1 MNERAAVAVVGAAGH
16 TARFVLA
23 ELERRGRPS
32 LPIGRE
38 VALDDPQ
45 ALERALSGAGAVVNC
60 AGPFLDTAGAVS
72 AAAVRVGAHYLDV
85 CAEQATTQATLA
97 AHEGHDGV
105 VVAPAVAFFGGL
117 ADLLATA
124 ALAGASTADA
134 IYVGVALDSWHPTRG
149 TRLTGERNTAP
160 RLVVSGGELVPAESA
175 PPSGLERWEF
185 PAPFGAQ
192 EVVSL
197 PLSEIVTIAHHL
209 RAEEI
214 RSFMNTRPLEDLHS
228 PETPEPEA
236 ADASGRSA
244 QRFCMDVRVRRGG
257 EERRAIAAG
266 RDIYAIT
273 APLVVEAAERALS
286 GRALRGGAGAPG
298 ELFDAVDL
306 LRALEPEGL
315 ELALP

>member
-1 MNERAAVAVVGAAGH
+1 MNERAAIAVAGAAGH

-23 ELERRGRPS
+23 ELERRGTS
-32 LPIGRE
+32 ALPIGRE
-38 VALDDPQ
+38 VAFDDRQ
-45 ALERALSGAGAVVNC
+45 ALERALGGAGAVINC
-60 AGPFLDTAGAVS
+60 AGPFFDTAAPVA
-72 AAAVRVGAHYLDV
+72 AAAVRVGAHYFDV
-85 CAEQATTQATLA
+85 CAEQVTTQATLA
-97 AHEGHDGV
+97 AHDAQDSV
-105 VVAPAVAFFGGL
+105 VVAPAFAFFGGL

-124 ALAGASTADA
+124 ALDGASTADA

-160 RLVVSGGELVPAESA
+160 RLIVSGGELVPVENA
-175 PPSGLERWEF
+175 PLSGVERWKF

-192 EVVSL
+192 EVAGL
-197 PLSEIVTIAHHL
+197 PLSEIVTIAHHV
-209 RAEEI
+209 RAAEI
-214 RSFMNTRPLEDLHS
+214 RSFMNTTPLRDLHS
-228 PETPEPEA
+228 PETPEPQA

-286 GRALRGGAGAPG
+286 GRALRSGAGAAG
-298 ELFDAVDL
+298 ELFDAVEL
-306 LRALEPEGL
+306 LRALEPRGL
-315 ELALP
+315 ELAL